1 MARTRKVP
9 LRKCIVTNEL
19 KPKQDLIRV
28 VRDNEGH
35 VFVDTTGKKNGRG
48 AYLLKDSDVIQ
59 KAKETGA
66 LNKQFKTEIDTAIFD
81 ELKEL
86 IEGQQNE

>member
-1 MARTRKVP
+1 MARKRKIP

-28 VRDNEGH
+28 VRDKEGH

-48 AYLLKDSDVIQ
+48 AYLSKDLTVIQ
-59 KAKETGA
+59 KAKKMGI
-66 LNKQFKTEIDTAIFD
+66 LNKQFHTEIDVAIFD
-81 ELKEL
+81 ELEKL
-86 IEGQQNE
+86 VEGEQNE